1 MKYDYFC
8 IVIQHKTKQ
17 TKKGILFYFL
27 HFNLI
32 KKAIRKTSSCLQ
44 QFVQHF
50 GGSVIKPCAK
60 EMLVVSNAILANEE
74 NAEVSVCSTH
84 LEYIDSI
91 FVLFVYLKKHL

>member
-1 MKYDYFC
+1 MITSLLFPN
-8 IVIQHKTKQ
+8 TKQ
-17 TKKGILFYFL
+17 NKLKKVFSFYFL

-32 KKAIRKTSSCLQ
+32 KKAIRKTSSGLQ

-74 NAEVSVCSTH
+74 NAETIRKTSSD
-84 LEYIDSI
+84 LQQ
-91 FVLFVYLKKHL
+91 FVQHFGKA